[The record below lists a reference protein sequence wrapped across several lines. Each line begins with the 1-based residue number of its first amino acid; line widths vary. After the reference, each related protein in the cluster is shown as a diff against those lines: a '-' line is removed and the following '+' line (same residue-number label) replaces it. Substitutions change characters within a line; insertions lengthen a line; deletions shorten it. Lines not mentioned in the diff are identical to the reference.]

1 MLLPVFLYIDDDDD
15 PVSRY
20 TAGSEITNLY
30 DAMIQFER
38 MKDEVFKA
46 LCGSKINVSSFIED
60 LGALSAVKSDSIP
73 VPLFDD
79 HLFKGVTTSEEL
91 WNKLK
96 MFWLSFF
103 DCNVLEI
110 FLQKSK
116 CERAIKVFNKFSSK
130 INQSSVVDNKDLVD
144 FYNENQSLV
153 FVTSLFRIK
162 VNTEKCTNCTIE
174 NVQQILSKTFNLQK
188 GALYVIDVKKGSVE
202 IIFGMS
208 EKLIPY
214 FLNYIITDDILLK
227 LHENC
232 ILTLQVKDKEIN
244 IPDKELIKKVL
255 YLYVACTDIN
265 FK

>member
-1 MLLPVFLYIDDDDD
+1 MYIDDDDD

-20 TAGSEITNLY
+20 ITGSEITTLN
-30 DAMIQFER
+30 DAIIQFDKLKE
-38 MKDEVFKA
+38 EVFKA
-46 LCGSKINVSSFIED
+46 LCDSNINVSSFIED
-60 LGALSAVKSDSIP
+60 LSALSAVKSDSIKSDSIP

-79 HLFKGVTTSEEL
+79 HLFNWVTTIEEL

-116 CERAIKVFNKFSSK
+116 CERVIKVFNNFSSK
-130 INQSSVVDNKDLVD
+130 INQSSVLDNKDLVD

-153 FVTSLFRIK
+153 FVPSLFRIK

-174 NVQQILSKTFNLQK
+174 NIQQILSKTFNLQK

-227 LHENC
+227 LHEYC

-255 YLYVACTDIN
+255 YVACKDIN